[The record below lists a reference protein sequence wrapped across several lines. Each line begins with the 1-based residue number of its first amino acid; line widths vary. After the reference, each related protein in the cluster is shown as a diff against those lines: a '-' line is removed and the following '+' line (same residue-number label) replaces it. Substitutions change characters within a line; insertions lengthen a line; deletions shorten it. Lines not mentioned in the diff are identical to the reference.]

1 MPALSFSATEI
12 LQGLLNHKKDQ
23 TIRPLQ
29 IVRHE
34 HIAKGDKPHQLLT
47 LTPIYKEPRLKV
59 GDIVTLYWKQRSGYI
74 NFCIKCGMPV
84 NKCKTFPDYISHPK
98 LLGKVKVTEVF
109 EIEMRYV
116 INDTRQNMDSI
127 IIKPLVGKKHEFS
140 LWKEGQAWASPFGH
154 DLIKRDGF
162 KIAKDMF
169 NWFRHYELSIPKRFE
184 VDRWKWLNE

>member
-1 MPALSFSATEI
+1 
-12 LQGLLNHKKDQ
+12 
-23 TIRPLQ
+23 
-29 IVRHE
+29 
-34 HIAKGDKPHQLLT
+34 
-47 LTPIYKEPRLKV
+47 
-59 GDIVTLYWKQRSGYI
+59 
-74 NFCIKCGMPV
+74 MPV